1 MTFRAVPLVLLA
13 LACAR
18 NDVSDVWRAG
28 GRYELKLAL
37 SQQPRLTPELERY
50 FNPPVD
56 TVTLVLSVDSIVAA
70 KAYGQVG
77 GNARHFPVSF
87 HAIGGDH
94 FSAAH
99 SREHWTITINPDA
112 TDTGLVLDGELSHGT
127 IAGNWV
133 TRYPSQANGRF
144 HLAPTT

>member
-13 LACAR
+13 LECAR

-50 FNPPVD
+50 FYPPVD
-56 TVTLVLSVDSIVAA
+56 TVTLVLSVDSMLAA
-70 KAYGQVG
+70 QAYGQVG
-77 GNARHFPVSF
+77 GNARHFPVSL

-94 FSAAH
+94 FSAA
-99 SREHWTITINPDA
+99 N
-112 TDTGLVLDGELSHGT
+112 
-127 IAGNWV
+127 
-133 TRYPSQANGRF
+133 
-144 HLAPTT
+144 